1 MTRPVERIRAFV
13 RAHRLA
19 VILGAVALLFFLIG
33 ATAPRSTI
41 PLMCKIYG

>member
-1 MTRPVERIRAFV
+1 MKPAGRIRAFV

-19 VILGAVALLFFLIG
+19 LTLGAIALLFFLIG